1 MVVVGGL
8 FDEYHVDHE
17 YNVTLNRSADRR
29 VPIEHLRPDVH
40 GIAAAGLGAL
50 LFDEAI
56 TLQMLAGS
64 LVLFASILIVS
75 ISKKATHRID
85 IQ

>member
-40 GIAAAGLGAL
+40 GIAAADGY
-50 LFDEAI
+50 
-56 TLQMLAGS
+56 
-64 LVLFASILIVS
+64 
-75 ISKKATHRID
+75 
-85 IQ
+85 